1 MGLVPQVK
9 KPMEQVTPQGVSGDY
24 VNELMG
30 PLMDYRDLRAGIDG
44 VIAQI
49 RANAVR
55 RYTERFP
62 PAEFEGVVTAFNRE
76 SVTRLDAIADELN
89 SLATSGTLSDERYR
103 ALHSEACKLLFGP
116 QSPENFGDSIT
127 TSGMG
132 LDPQVKKPMVQVTP
146 QGVSGDY
153 YNELIVPLMMY
164 RDFHEGINGVIAE
177 IQDKA
182 VRRYTERFPPAEFEG
197 VVTAFNREAVTR
209 LDAIADELNSLATS
223 GTLSDERYR
232 ALHSEAC
239 KLLFGSQR
247 EENFGDSITTGG
259 SE

>member
-30 PLMDYRDLRAGIDG
+30 PLMEYRDLRAGIDG

-76 SVTRLDAIADELN
+76 AVMRLDAIADELN
-89 SLATSGTLSDERYR
+89 SLAASGMLTDKGYR
-103 ALHSEACKLLFGP
+103 ELHSEACKLLFGTRRP
-116 QSPENFGDSIT
+116 
-127 TSGMG
+127 
-132 LDPQVKKPMVQVTP
+132 
-146 QGVSGDY
+146 DY
-153 YNELIVPLMMY
+153 
-164 RDFHEGINGVIAE
+164 
-177 IQDKA
+177 
-182 VRRYTERFPPAEFEG
+182 
-197 VVTAFNREAVTR
+197 
-209 LDAIADELNSLATS
+209 
-223 GTLSDERYR
+223 
-232 ALHSEAC
+232 
-239 KLLFGSQR
+239 
-247 EENFGDSITTGG
+247 FGDSITTGG